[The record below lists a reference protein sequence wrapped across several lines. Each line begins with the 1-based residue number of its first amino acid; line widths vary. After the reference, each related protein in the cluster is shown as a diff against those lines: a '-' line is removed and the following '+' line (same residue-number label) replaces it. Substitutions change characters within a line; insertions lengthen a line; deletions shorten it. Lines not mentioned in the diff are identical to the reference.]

1 LNNKSLKEE
10 NMTTLIIK
18 PKSRD
23 ERIFLT
29 KMLKKMNIEVDVVEE
44 PSPNYE
50 TQKAI
55 NDVENNKGTR
65 VKNASELF
73 DKLGL

>member
-1 LNNKSLKEE
+1 
-10 NMTTLIIK
+10 MTILVIK
-18 PKSRD
+18 PKSKNDRV
-23 ERIFLT
+23 FLT

-44 PSPNYE
+44 PTPNYE

-55 NDVENNKGTR
+55 CDVENKKGIR
-65 VKNASELF
+65 VKNADELF

>member
-1 LNNKSLKEE
+1 
-10 NMTTLIIK
+10 
-18 PKSRD
+18 
-23 ERIFLT
+23 
-29 KMLKKMNIEVDVVEE
+29 MLKKMNIEVDVVEE

>member
-1 LNNKSLKEE
+1 
-10 NMTTLIIK
+10 MTTIIIT

-23 ERIFLT
+23 EKNLLT
-29 KMLKKMNIEVDVVEE
+29 KMLKKMNIEVSIVED

-55 NDVENNKGTR
+55 NDVENKKGTR
-65 VKNASELF
+65 VKDSGELF
-73 DKLGL
+73 NLLGL

>member
-1 LNNKSLKEE
+1 
-10 NMTTLIIK
+10 MTTLIIK

-50 TQKAI
+50 TKKAI
-55 NDVENNKGTR
+55 NDVENKKGTR